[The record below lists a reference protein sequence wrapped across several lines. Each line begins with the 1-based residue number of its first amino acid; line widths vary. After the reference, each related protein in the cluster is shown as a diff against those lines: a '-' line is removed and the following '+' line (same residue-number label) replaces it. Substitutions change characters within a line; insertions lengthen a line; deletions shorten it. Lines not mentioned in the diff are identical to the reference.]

1 MEALP
6 NILENLSNALQSV
19 QALFG
24 TSNIADVVKLTTQS
38 TTANTTL
45 SSTAAS
51 NSTKIT
57 SSLETI
63 SNAINSLSSAK
74 ASHTD
79 RTPEHT
85 KSPVQNSLKL
95 QQMKAPPYN
104 PTPIKELKKR
114 ADTIKNEACD
124 DDIVVVKK
132 RKKELCEEV
141 QEISPP
147 QPLAKK
153 LPVKVIN
160 PF

>member
-38 TTANTTL
+38 TTADT
-45 SSTAAS
+45 TAAS

-74 ASHTD
+74 VSHTN
-79 RTPEHT
+79 RTPERT

-147 QPLAKK
+147 QPMAKK

>member
-38 TTANTTL
+38 TTADT
-45 SSTAAS
+45 TAAS

-132 RKKELCEEV
+132 RKKELCEEI